1 MSAAKKKNG
10 RKGCLIA
17 LAILLILAAVCV
29 AVVYG
34 IFRHYMGMTN
44 YEEIDPSESIL
55 IDTDPALDE
64 EEETESGTD
73 SPQELIDRYN
83 QDLIDHVNGVAG
95 SQEESSA
102 SGETDASGNGTTG
115 TTAAADTGGVEHI
128 LLIGVDRR
136 TQNERGRSDSM
147 ILISINHNTH
157 KIIMTSLMRDTY
169 VYIEGVGNNRINAAY
184 SRGGAALLLDT
195 IRKNWK
201 VNVTQYAM
209 VDFNAFTSMIDVI
222 GTIPMTLNSEEINY
236 LGGLLNGLQHE
247 GNLYYLDGKAA
258 LSFARIRYVGKWDF
272 ERTERQRRVLT
283 EIVNKMKAMDLGQ
296 LSAMADAVLPYVT
309 HNLSETK
316 VLSLLLQ
323 SPQLLGYEL
332 VSNRVPYDGM
342 YTSAVIDRRSVL
354 CLDWSRNIAEM
365 NRIIYGQ

>member
-1 MSAAKKKNG
+1 MSAAKKKKGG
-10 RKGCLIA
+10 RGCLIA
-17 LAILLILAAVCV
+17 LIILLFLVAAAVG
-29 AVVYG
+29 AAYG
-34 IFRHYMGMTN
+34 VFRHYMGKMN
-44 YEEIDPSESIL
+44 YEEIDPSDSIV
-55 IDTDPALDE
+55 IDTDASLDD
-64 EEETESGTD
+64 EETESGTD
-73 SPQELIDRYN
+73 SPQDLIDQYN
-83 QDLIDHVNGVAG
+83 QDLEEHINGNG
-95 SQEESSA
+95 GGTSG
-102 SGETDASGNGTTG
+102 SGEDGSSDHTSNPSAVDVK
-115 TTAAADTGGVEHI
+115 GVEHI

-147 ILISINHNTH
+147 ILVSINHNTK
-157 KIIMTSLMRDTY
+157 KIVMTSIMRDTY

-209 VDFNAFTSMIDVI
+209 VDFNAFTSMINVI
-222 GTIPMTLNSEEINY
+222 GTIPMTLNDAEIAY
-236 LGGLLNGLQHE
+236 MGGQLNNLQHE
-247 GNLYYLDGKAA
+247 GNLYYLDGASA
-258 LSFARIRYVGKWDF
+258 LTFARIRYVGKWDF

-283 EIVNKMKAMDLGQ
+283 EIFKKMKSMDLGQ
-296 LSAMADAVLPYVT
+296 LNSMADAVLPYVT

-342 YTSAVIDRRSVL
+342 YTSAVIERRSVL